1 MTGIDNKKL
10 LVASHIKPWAICN
23 NVERVDVNNG
33 LLLCANM
40 DKLFDNGLITFS
52 NNGKLSVSSILGK
65 DNQSRLNIESGM
77 IFDLKLNEN
86 MKEYLEY
93 HRNIIFIR

>member
-1 MTGIDNKKL
+1 
-10 LVASHIKPWAICN
+10 
-23 NVERVDVNNG
+23 
-33 LLLCANM
+33 M

-77 IFDLKLNEN
+77 IFDLKLNKN

-93 HRNIIFIR
+93 HRNIIFII

>member
-1 MTGIDNKKL
+1 M
-10 LVASHIKPWAICN
+10 
-23 NVERVDVNNG
+23 
-33 LLLCANM
+33 LLCANM

-93 HRNIIFIR
+93 H